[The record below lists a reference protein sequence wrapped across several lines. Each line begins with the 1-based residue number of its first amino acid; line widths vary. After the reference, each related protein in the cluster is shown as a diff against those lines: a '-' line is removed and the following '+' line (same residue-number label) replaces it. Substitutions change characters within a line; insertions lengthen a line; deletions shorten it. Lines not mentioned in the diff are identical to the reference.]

1 MPKLTRRLGVL
12 AALASLL
19 VIAAVAAIAVAGG
32 GPKTD
37 KAQASFTATKASTKE
52 RTCTG
57 QDGTYREAREVFK
70 GTVSGHARLSG
81 DLVLRTHSLI
91 DRTTGDG
98 STDGHVWV
106 RKAGGGPVLAYGKL
120 VAVNSRRGV
129 LEGFISGKLA
139 KSGGARVWANFSAT
153 FNADGT
159 QVTGKLGDG
168 GGANTAV
175 IQTGR
180 CSGGDAPG
188 HARKPAKTP
197 QPEQVKHPEQS

>member
-1 MPKLTRRLGVL
+1 MPKLTRRPGIL

-19 VIAAVAAIAVAGG
+19 VMAAVAAIAVAAG

-37 KAQASFTATKASTKE
+37 KAQASFTATKAS
-52 RTCTG
+52 
-57 QDGTYREAREVFK
+57 
-70 GTVSGHARLSG
+70 
-81 DLVLRTHSLI
+81 
-91 DRTTGDG
+91 
-98 STDGHVWV
+98 
-106 RKAGGGPVLAYGKL
+106 
-120 VAVNSRRGV
+120 
-129 LEGFISGKLA
+129 
-139 KSGGARVWANFSAT
+139 
-153 FNADGT
+153 
-159 QVTGKLGDG
+159 TGKLGDG

>member
-1 MPKLTRRLGVL
+1 MPKLTRRPGIL

-19 VIAAVAAIAVAGG
+19 VMAAVAAIAVAAG

-37 KAQASFTATKASTKE
+37 KAQASFTATKAST
-52 RTCTG
+52 
-57 QDGTYREAREVFK
+57 
-70 GTVSGHARLSG
+70 
-81 DLVLRTHSLI
+81 
-91 DRTTGDG
+91 
-98 STDGHVWV
+98 
-106 RKAGGGPVLAYGKL
+106 GKL
-120 VAVNSRRGV
+120 
-129 LEGFISGKLA
+129 
-139 KSGGARVWANFSAT
+139 
-153 FNADGT
+153 
-159 QVTGKLGDG
+159 